1 MTINLPVLTDFY
13 LCSLVFFDFN
23 INQEYIAKALA
34 GGIRSTAPM
43 RFSDG
48 ENRNVLLKCDLV
60 TKILTVHTC
69 TCTLTHIPRD
79 EKKREKKNLRGL

>member
-1 MTINLPVLTDFY
+1 MLKRWLVALDQLP
-13 LCSLVFFDFN
+13 
-23 INQEYIAKALA
+23 
-34 GGIRSTAPM
+34 PM

-48 ENRNVLLKCDLV
+48 ENWNVPLKCDLV

-79 EKKREKKNLRGL
+79 KTKREKERNSRVCEFVKSITQDRRG